1 MATSSFKDNTIL
13 ITGAG
18 SGIGRA
24 TAIKLASLD
33 AKLLLSD
40 INLASVQETSRL
52 CANPDLHD
60 VAILD
65 VSSSAACETYLTS
78 ISSSGS
84 VNHIFN
90 CAGIN
95 PTALPITEVTDE
107 YWDKLMNTNLKGTF
121 NITRAAVP
129 HLKSGS
135 SFVNVSSVCG
145 VVPISHYAVYCAT
158 KYAVIGF
165 SKCMALELGP
175 KGIRTN
181 IVAPGFI
188 NTPTNSAV
196 LEGEESI
203 KKMEGTVAMRR
214 FGLPEEVADVVVYLM
229 GDGAKYMNGS
239 VVEVNGGNAWGPS
252 EILEMK

>member
-1 MATSSFKDNTIL
+1 MATSSFKDTTIL

-24 TAIKLASLD
+24 TAIKLASLN
-33 AKLLLSD
+33 AKLFLSD
-40 INLASVQETSRL
+40 INLISVQETNRL
-52 CANPDLHD
+52 CANPGWHD
-60 VAILD
+60 AAILD
-65 VSSSAACETYLTS
+65 VSSSAACETYISS
-78 ISSSGS
+78 ITSSGS
-84 VNHIFN
+84 INHIFN

-95 PTALPITEVTDE
+95 PTGMSITEVTDE

-129 HLKSGS
+129 HLQSGS

-145 VVPISHYAVYCAT
+145 VVPVSHYAVYCAT

-181 IVAPGFI
+181 VVAPGYI
-188 NTPTNSAV
+188 TTPTNSAV
-196 LEGEESI
+196 LEGEEAI
-203 KKMEGTVAMRR
+203 KKMEGTVAMGR

-229 GDGAKYMNGS
+229 GEGAKYVNGS
-239 VVEVNGGNAWGPS
+239 VVEVNGGMPH
-252 EILEMK
+252 